1 MSSASNDTQPTPPRD
16 TGAMKDT
23 GREGRLSF
31 RNFAENQLRK
41 DFKAD
46 AMKKCNLQ
54 IGALAECI
62 KDEGLFAPFTCR
74 HIQKDVDECM
84 MVYNS
89 SARFKLYVKEHEA
102 EIQSKPFV

>member
-1 MSSASNDTQPTPPRD
+1 MSSASNETQPTPPRD

-31 RNFAENQLRK
+31 RSFAENQLRK
-41 DFKAD
+41 EFKAD
-46 AMKKCNLQ
+46 AMKKCDLQ

-62 KDEGLFAPFTCR
+62 KDEGLFAPFNCR
-74 HIQKDVDECM
+74 AIQKDVDECM

-89 SARFKLYVKEHEA
+89 PERFKLYVKEHEVDL
-102 EIQSKPFV
+102 QNKPFV